1 MLKDAVEYNETLT
14 PGSYLK
20 DKLKKEFSG
29 FYNEKGEFDFNRFK
43 RELKTENV
51 EFYKE
56 GFELKFLGSSYARL
70 QTASETTTV
79 ITPNLEHNS
88 KPENENSENMYIIGD
103 NIDALKHLL
112 KSYSEKI
119 KCIYI
124 DPPYNTGNNDFV
136 YPDNFDY
143 TVEELM
149 DKAGIDEA
157 EAERILQMAGT
168 STHSAWLTFMFP
180 RLLLASELLSPDG
193 VIFISIDDNEQ
204 ADLKLLCDDIFGA
217 DNFQGM
223 FVINASPSAIDY
235 GNMAKMHEYAL
246 MYSKNPVEV
255 TTNQIPEKDKKF
267 KYTDADGGFNIYPLY
282 NGNIAFN
289 PKTRPNLYYPFYVN
303 PNEQLDNGF
312 FEIGLEPHNGWVE
325 VWPVVS
331 KKDGISRV
339 WRWGKEE
346 KARLNLNKQIVGYL
360 NDDGE
365 YRIVQKYRGD
375 RKTIRSMLL
384 DNSMSSRRGTSEV
397 QELFGK
403 KVFSFPK
410 PVELIKQFITA
421 GSDED
426 SYVLDFFSGSAT
438 TAHAVM
444 KLNADSEEES
454 HRKFIMVQIPE
465 KCAEDST
472 AYEEGYTTICDI
484 GIKRI
489 QLAGEKIKAEY
500 DKPDLDYGF
509 QIYTLNTTEN
519 NTIDKMLSF
528 NSAMI
533 VNDFMGMFKFGDVPG
548 RETLLETFK
557 VADGFGFTFKHETL
571 SIGNYEAYKCRKTLY
586 LINEN
591 ILSEDIQAL
600 ITDLENGELQISRI
614 VLFAYSFNF
623 SQLQELKRNIAV
635 LKNENIKVIER
646 N

>member
-124 DPPYNTGNNDFV
+124 DPPDNTGNNDFV